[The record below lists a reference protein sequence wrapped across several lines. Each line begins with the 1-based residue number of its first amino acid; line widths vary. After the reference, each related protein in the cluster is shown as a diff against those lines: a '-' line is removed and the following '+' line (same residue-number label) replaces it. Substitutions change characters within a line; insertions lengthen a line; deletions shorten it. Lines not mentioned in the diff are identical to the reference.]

1 MRKSILITLMMGTCS
16 LTFAQRE
23 LTQQT
28 FKDTRIINGHSVETS
43 PLGEMKF
50 IISHRFGP
58 IDQGVYELF
67 GFDQSTIRI
76 GLDYGLSDRLTLGLG
91 RSSFEK
97 TFDGYAKFRALRQ
110 STSGSPVSVTAYSS
124 ANLTTLKWPE
134 PERENYLTS
143 RMVYAHQLIIARKF
157 SDAFSLQ
164 IMPTLVHLNLV
175 PTKEDPHDII
185 SLGSALRWQLSK
197 SLALLGEYYYNIT
210 DQRDPELRNSLALG
224 IEIETKGHVFQL
236 SFSNSRG
243 MTEKFFVTGTRGRW
257 EKAEIGLGFNIT
269 RDFRLRGR

>member
-1 MRKSILITLMMGTCS
+1 MPLLGWCF
-16 LTFAQRE
+16 LTQAQGEFA
-23 LTQQT
+23 QQT

-58 IDQGVYELF
+58 VDQGIYELF

-76 GLDYGLSDRLTLGLG
+76 GLDYGITDRLTIGAG

-97 TFDGYAKFRALRQ
+97 TYDGYAKFRAIRQ
-110 STSGSPVSVTAYSS
+110 STEGWPVSLTAYTS

-134 PERENYLTS
+134 PDRENYFTS

-157 SDAFSLQ
+157 GDAFSLQ

-175 PTKEDPHDII
+175 PTAEDPHDII
-185 SLGSALRWQLSK
+185 SIGSALRWQLSK

-210 DQRDPELRNSLALG
+210 EQRDPELRNSLALG